1 MRTVLIGSDFMY
13 DSVGNLIPIEINTN
27 TGFDNENVRV
37 EEFDDTF
44 NLIPL
49 LQFITD
55 NGFTKIEY
63 IGEIRQFYVK
73 LSGSVDIECN
83 MTQVGNAITVPFI
96 EDNETTLIIRSAY
109 DTTALI
115 DDTYCANKVNFL
127 NLIKNTSFGSEFA
140 YLDES
145 NNLINSITTIL
156 DNGTHPNFILKAI
169 SPNYDKDVYPKLF
182 KVSTQEELDI
192 VLTNVDSAYFL
203 MPYYFNPNKLENNHI
218 QVVRSLNLLVPP
230 NLESI
235 QIGQYHKICN
245 EEINSYSTYDN
256 QTFEYIG
263 DRSRYLTT
271 IEKDWG
277 PKLEDTD
284 LVEMADGTFKTALDL
299 EIGDELKTID
309 IPNPFSVDNREE
321 TANYRIPYSDL
332 LSGTTFSTNK
342 ILNKF
347 RINRKTYIVTITFT
361 DDSMWSDVG
370 DSNYLIE
377 RNNEVRFI
385 NTQELVAGDFLLL
398 IDSSNSEFIKKEVSS
413 AVKTSEYLNGWA
425 ITVERTHLFLT
436 KSNIDSTSSFVAI
449 EHNAGGQCS
458 CNNYHY
464 YTCMICN
471 EGCGKGEYCN
481 TYGYTSQG
489 LVGYGYCG
497 VCA

>member
-13 DSVGNLIPIEINTN
+13 NSVGNLIPIEINTN

-37 EEFDDTF
+37 EELDETF
-44 NLIPL
+44 NLTPL

-63 IGEIRQFYVK
+63 IGEIPQFYLR
-73 LSGSVDIECN
+73 LSASVDIECN
-83 MTQVGNAITVPFI
+83 MTQVANAITVPFI

-127 NLIKNTSFGSEFA
+127 NLIKDSSFGSEFA

-145 NNLINSITTIL
+145 NNLINSITTIF
-156 DNGTHPNFILKAI
+156 NNSTHPNFILKAI
-169 SPNYDKDVYPKLF
+169 SPHYDKDVYPKLF

-192 VLTNVDSAYFL
+192 VLTNVDSDYFL
-203 MPYYFNPNKLENNHI
+203 MPYYFNENKLENNHI

-245 EEINSYSTYDN
+245 EEINNNSTYDN

-271 IEKDWG
+271 IEKDWT

-309 IPNPFSVDNREE
+309 IPNPFLVDNRDE
-321 TANYRIPYSDL
+321 TTNYRISYSDL
-332 LSGTTFSTNK
+332 VSGTTYSTNK
-342 ILNKF
+342 VLNKV
-347 RINRKTYIVTITFT
+347 RVNRKTYIVNITFT
-361 DDSMWSDVG
+361 DDSNWNDVG
-370 DSNYLIE
+370 TSNYLIE
-377 RNNEVRFI
+377 RNGEIRFL
-385 NTQELVAGDFLLL
+385 NTMELVVGDYLLL
-398 IDSSNSEFIKKEVSS
+398 INTSNGEFIKKEVSS
-413 AVKTSEYLNGWA
+413 IVKTSEYLNGWA
-425 ITVERTHLFLT
+425 LTVERTHLFLT
-436 KSNIDSTSSFVAI
+436 KSSIDSTSSFVSI
-449 EHNAGGQCS
+449 EHNVGEECY
-458 CNNYHY
+458 CNNWNY
-464 YTCMICN
+464 YSCMQCN
-471 EGCGKGEYCN
+471 TACGKAEQCVPY
-481 TYGYTSQG
+481 YYTSQG
-489 LVGYGYCG
+489 LNGGGYC
-497 VCA
+497 VAC

>member
-13 DSVGNLIPIEINTN
+13 NSVGNLIPIEINTN
-27 TGFDNENVRV
+27 SGFDNENVRV

-83 MTQVGNAITVPFI
+83 MTQVTNAITVPFI

-271 IEKDWG
+271 IEKDWT

-321 TANYRIPYSDL
+321 MANYRIPYSDL

-347 RINRKTYIVTITFT
+347 RINRKTHIVTITFT

-385 NTQELVAGDFLLL
+385 STQELVAGDFLLL

-413 AVKTSEYLNGWA
+413 IVKTSEYLNGWA

-449 EHNAGGQCS
+449 EHNAGQQCT
-458 CNNYHY
+458 CNNSHY
-464 YTCMICN
+464 YTCMSCN
-471 EGCGKGEYCN
+471 QVCGKGEYCN
-481 TYGYTSQG
+481 IYGYTSQY

-497 VCA
+497 ICA

>member
-13 DSVGNLIPIEINTN
+13 NSVGNLIPIEINTN

-37 EEFDDTF
+37 EEFDETF
-44 NLIPL
+44 NLTPL

-73 LSGSVDIECN
+73 LSASVDIECN
-83 MTQVGNAITVPFI
+83 MTNVGNAITIPFI
-96 EDNETTLIIRSAY
+96 EDTETTLIIRSAY

-127 NLIKNTSFGSEFA
+127 NLIKDSSFGSEFA

-145 NNLINSITTIL
+145 NNLINSITTIF
-156 DNGTHPNFILKAI
+156 NNSTHPNFILKAI
-169 SPNYDKDVYPKLF
+169 SPHYDKDVYPKLF

-192 VLTNVDSAYFL
+192 VLTNVDSDYFL
-203 MPYYFNPNKLENNHI
+203 MPYYFNENKLENNHI
-218 QVVRSLNLLVPP
+218 QVVRTLNLLVPP

-271 IEKDWG
+271 IQKDWT

-309 IPNPFSVDNREE
+309 IPNPFLVDNRDE
-321 TANYRIPYSDL
+321 TANYRISYSDL
-332 LSGTTFSTNK
+332 VSGTTYSTNK
-342 ILNKF
+342 VLNKV
-347 RINRKTYIVTITFT
+347 RVNRKTHIVNITFT
-361 DDSMWSDVG
+361 DDSNWNDVG
-370 DSNYLIE
+370 TSNYLIE
-377 RNNEVRFI
+377 RNGEIRFL
-385 NTQELVAGDFLLL
+385 NTMELVVGDYLLL
-398 IDSSNSEFIKKEVSS
+398 INTSNGEFIKKEVSS
-413 AVKTSEYLNGWA
+413 IVKTSEYLNGWA
-425 ITVERTHLFLT
+425 LTVERTHLFLT
-436 KSNIDSTSSFVAI
+436 KSSIDSTSSFVSI
-449 EHNAGGQCS
+449 EHNVGEQCT

-464 YTCMICN
+464 YTCNSCN
-471 EGCGKGEYCN
+471 QACGKAEQCG

-489 LVGYGYCG
+489 FVGYGYCAA
-497 VCA
+497 C

>member
-13 DSVGNLIPIEINTN
+13 NSVGNLIPIEINTN

-37 EEFDDTF
+37 EEFDETF
-44 NLIPL
+44 NLTPL

-73 LSGSVDIECN
+73 LSASVDIECN
-83 MTQVGNAITVPFI
+83 MTTVGNAITIPFI
-96 EDNETTLIIRSAY
+96 EDTETTLIIRSAY

-127 NLIKNTSFGSEFA
+127 NLIKDSSFGSEFA

-145 NNLINSITTIL
+145 NNLINSITTIF
-156 DNGTHPNFILKAI
+156 NNSTHPNFILKAI
-169 SPNYDKDVYPKLF
+169 SPHYDKDVYPKLF

-192 VLTNVDSAYFL
+192 VLTNVDSDYFL
-203 MPYYFNPNKLENNHI
+203 MPYYFNENKLENNHI
-218 QVVRSLNLLVPP
+218 QVVRTLNLLVPP

-271 IEKDWG
+271 IEKDWT

-309 IPNPFSVDNREE
+309 IPNPFLVDNRDE
-321 TANYRIPYSDL
+321 TANYRISYSDL
-332 LSGTTFSTNK
+332 VSGTTYSTNK
-342 ILNKF
+342 VLNKV
-347 RINRKTYIVTITFT
+347 RVNRKTHIVNITFT
-361 DDSMWSDVG
+361 DDSNWSDVG

-377 RNNEVRFI
+377 RNGEIRFL
-385 NTQELVAGDFLLL
+385 NTLQLVVGDYLLL
-398 IDSSNSEFIKKEVSS
+398 INTSNGEFIKKEVSS
-413 AVKTSEYLNGWA
+413 IVKTSEYLNGWA
-425 ITVERTHLFLT
+425 LTVERTHLFLT
-436 KSNIDSTSSFVAI
+436 KSSIDSTSSFVSI
-449 EHNAGGQCS
+449 EHNVGDQCS
-458 CNNYHY
+458 CNNWHY
-464 YTCMICN
+464 YSCN
-471 EGCGKGEYCN
+471 ECNTACGKAEKCN
-481 TYGYTSQG
+481 MYGTTTQG
-489 LVGYGYCG
+489 LMGYGYCIA
-497 VCA
+497 C